1 MKVLVLG
8 GAGWIGSII
17 VRGLAEMSTF
27 SEVIIGDIAESKCKQ
42 LIDQIRNEKLSF
54 KHVDVTN
61 KSELIKTMKDVDVV
75 VNATWYEF
83 CLKITEA
90 AIAAG
95 VNIVDLGGMPELTLR
110 QLELDSQAKNAGIT
124 NVIGCGETPGI
135 SNVLAKYGAN
145 KLDAINEIRIRD
157 GEIGKSSFCW
167 LQHSVRTS
175 MEELTSEAIIY
186 ENGEYK
192 KVPPR
197 TGEERYKFPNPIGEQ
212 ICYYVPCEEVI
223 TFPRFLGKPLKT
235 VDMKVTISPELVRTF
250 DALEK
255 LGVTKREPIKFKGV
269 DISPLDFVVA
279 CIRSVPMEQKTSKS
293 YSCIVVDMTGTKD
306 GNSVRL
312 VLSAM
317 MEDYDKWGVDGEGY
331 KTAMPAAIAANMLAC
346 NEIKAKGVLPPEACI
361 DPESFLEK
369 LKNKD
374 LKISVEER
382 KIDQ

>member
-17 VRGLAEMSTF
+17 VRGLAEMPTF

-42 LIDQIRNEKLSF
+42 LIDQIGNEKLSF
-54 KHVDVTN
+54 HKVNVTSKDELIRIMKTVDVA
-61 KSELIKTMKDVDVV
+61 

-145 KLDAINEIRIRD
+145 KLDVINEIHIRD
-157 GEIGKSSFCW
+157 GEIGKSYFSW

-197 TGEERYKFPNPIGEQ
+197 TGEERYKFPDPIGEQ
-212 ICYYVPCEEVI
+212 TCYYVPCEEVI
-223 TFPRFLGKPLKT
+223 TLPRFLGKPVKT
-235 VDMKVTISPELVRTF
+235 VNMKVTISPELVRTF
-250 DALEK
+250 DVLEK
-255 LGVTKREPIKFKGV
+255 LGVTKSEPIKFKGV
-269 DISPLDFVVA
+269 NISPRDFLVA
-279 CIRSVPMEQKTSKS
+279 CIGSVPMEQTIGKS
-293 YSCIVVDMTGTKD
+293 YSCIVVDMTGIKN
-306 GNSVRL
+306 GKHVRFI
-312 VLSAM
+312 LSAM
-317 MEDYDKWGVDGEGY
+317 MEDYYKWGVDAEGY

-346 NEIKAKGVLPPEACI
+346 NEIEAKGVLPPEACI
-361 DPESFLEK
+361 NPESFLER
-369 LKNKD
+369 LKNKN
-374 LKISVEER
+374 LKISVKER
-382 KIDQ
+382 KID